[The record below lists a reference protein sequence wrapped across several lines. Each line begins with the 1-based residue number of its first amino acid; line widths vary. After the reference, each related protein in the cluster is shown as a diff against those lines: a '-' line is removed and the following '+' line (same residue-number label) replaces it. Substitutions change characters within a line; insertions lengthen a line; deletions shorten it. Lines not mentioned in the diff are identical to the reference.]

1 MTDKQIYGA
10 TKNNKVPG
18 VARRAVQL
26 GSSWQ
31 RGQSAV
37 RVTSIRLATRA
48 SQVFD
53 FHRVQL
59 FSQAA
64 FFVLVFNFP
73 PLRNIATHACFRPR
87 LAHS

>member
-37 RVTSIRLATRA
+37 RVTVLPLLPIIQHSIGNA
-48 SQVFD
+48 SQPGV
-53 FHRVQL
+53 
-59 FSQAA
+59 
-64 FFVLVFNFP
+64 
-73 PLRNIATHACFRPR
+73 
-87 LAHS
+87 